1 MYFKR
6 WGKTAD
12 GYLVFRIKSKE
23 YFLKNGKLFIV
34 GKGTPADDL
43 IQALV
48 PSIIAKEMVKS
59 EPALLK
65 TAGDEIESLVRGLL
79 IKKTQLEV
87 ADKSW
92 NSVLFAK
99 RVAQRVRVLLA
110 AKKLR
115 DLKKKRVSLS
125 LEANKT
131 RYFDKNKPVLPLN
144 PAYDLIRTDKCPYGE
159 LKRN

>member
-6 WGKTAD
+6 WGETAD

-34 GKGTPADDL
+34 GKGTPADDS
-43 IQALV
+43 IQTLV
-48 PSIIAKEMVKS
+48 PSIIAKEMVKT

-65 TAGDEIESLVRGLL
+65 TTGDEVESLVRGLL

-92 NSVLFAK
+92 NTVLFAK

-115 DLKKKRVSLS
+115 NLKKKRLDISIKTNLS
-125 LEANKT
+125 T
-131 RYFDKNKPVLPLN
+131 RLMQHT
-144 PAYDLIRTDKCPYGE
+144 I
-159 LKRN
+159 